1 MSSFN
6 LDVNV
11 ADVQFVNPDP
21 ESGDDFARI
30 VQVIGLMVPVGDPR
44 QGQAAVI
51 GLGSITTRANY
62 DLLTKIIEGATA
74 ARELLPEPAHLPK
87 DFVIAGNEQQATQF
101 ARQLSD
107 AQGGKIR

>member
-6 LDVNV
+6 LEVNI
-11 ADVQFVNPDP
+11 ADVQFAEPG
-21 ESGDDFARI
+21 EGDDFARM
-30 VQVIGLMVPVGDPR
+30 VQVVGLMIPVGDPR

-51 GLGSITTRANY
+51 GLGSVTTRANY

-74 ARELLPEPAHLPK
+74 ARELLPKPTHLPS
-87 DFVIAGNEQQATQF
+87 DFVIAGNETQASAF
-101 ARQLSD
+101 AKQLEA